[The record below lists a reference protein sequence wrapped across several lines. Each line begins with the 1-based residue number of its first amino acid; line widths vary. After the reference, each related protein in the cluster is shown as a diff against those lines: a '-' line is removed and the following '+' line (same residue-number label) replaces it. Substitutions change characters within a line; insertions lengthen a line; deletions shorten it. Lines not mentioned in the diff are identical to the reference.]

1 MKTII
6 LRSTVGDF
14 AENKNSAA
22 ELRDTLLLPALRNSE
37 EVTIDFTGVNGATQ
51 SFIHALIS
59 EAIREFG
66 PEVLDHLVFK
76 GCNENVRQIILM
88 VTDYM
93 QESL

>member
-1 MKTII
+1 MKKIT

-22 ELRDTLLLPALRNSE
+22 ELRDTLLLPTLRNSE

-76 GCNENVRQIILM
+76 GCNENVQQIILM